1 MNKLIIDAA
10 KDKIFLMIINND
22 INYSITHENSKIN
35 YEKLSILIN
44 DFLNKKNL
52 DLDKVSQIYV
62 NRGPGSFAGIRNS
75 LSVVKAFH
83 LANKIGYNF
92 VELFTERKINKKNP
106 IWSEKG
112 RYLLKKISKKNNLS
126 LITACDD
133 HIISS
138 GFNKKYLTYVRQL
151 LDKLSQ
157 LKIKIVSSILGRHE
171 KDGIYNISSNSLRQ
185 LIS

>member
-44 DFLNKKNL
+44 DFLNKKKL

-83 LANKIGYNF
+83 LTHKIDYYCFSFEDFSEKNKVKYENIPKLCDKLK
-92 VELFTERKINKKNP
+92 VEKNLINP
-106 IWSEKG
+106 I
-112 RYLLKKISKKNNLS
+112 YLS
-126 LITACDD
+126 
-133 HIISS
+133 
-138 GFNKKYLTYVRQL
+138 
-151 LDKLSQ
+151 
-157 LKIKIVSSILGRHE
+157 
-171 KDGIYNISSNSLRQ
+171 
-185 LIS
+185 

>member
-1 MNKLIIDAA
+1 MILFSCEIELTRKINCKMNKLIIDAA

-83 LANKIGYNF
+83 LANKIDYYCYSFDDFSEKNEVNYENIPKLCDKLK
-92 VELFTERKINKKNP
+92 VEKNLINP
-106 IWSEKG
+106 I
-112 RYLLKKISKKNNLS
+112 YLS
-126 LITACDD
+126 
-133 HIISS
+133 
-138 GFNKKYLTYVRQL
+138 
-151 LDKLSQ
+151 
-157 LKIKIVSSILGRHE
+157 
-171 KDGIYNISSNSLRQ
+171 
-185 LIS
+185 